1 MTLTQQRPRGPAT
14 GQAPRQ
20 QAPGGAWW
28 RALLEARW
36 RDRLQE
42 LTDLCVAFHGA
53 GTAASGTGAP
63 ASERQPSLRQLM
75 RRAVHARQALAE
87 TDAALRRLA
96 SGIFGRC
103 EDCSAPIPETKLLS
117 APEAR
122 YCPACAA

>member
-1 MTLTQQRPRGPAT
+1 MTLTQQPLGRAATRP
-14 GQAPRQ
+14 
-20 QAPGGAWW
+20 APGGASW

-42 LTDLCVAFHGA
+42 LTELCVAFHEA
-53 GTAASGTGAP
+53 GTEGSASQ
-63 ASERQPSLRQLM
+63 RQPSLRQLM
-75 RRAVHARQALAE
+75 RRAAHARQALAE

-103 EDCSAPIPETKLLS
+103 EDCSAPIPESKLLS

>member
-1 MTLTQQRPRGPAT
+1 MTQQPLGRAAT
-14 GQAPRQ
+14 RQAPV
-20 QAPGGAWW
+20 GASW

-42 LTDLCVAFHGA
+42 LTELCVAFHEA
-53 GTAASGTGAP
+53 GTEGP
-63 ASERQPSLRQLM
+63 ASQRQPSLRQL
-75 RRAVHARQALAE
+75 VHARQALAE

-103 EDCSAPIPETKLLS
+103 EDCSAPIPESKLLS
-117 APEAR
+117 TPEAR